1 MRQDYHDASDKE
13 GRSNVILGKVF
24 SRTSKPFF
32 FFPVSRVQH
41 TLLGITYFLT
51 FYFKEKEKEMKRR
64 EQLTYDLCLL
74 FFLLFSSVPWQ

>member
-32 FFPVSRVQH
+32 FFSSLAGTTHPFRH
-41 TLLGITYFLT
+41 YILPDILL
-51 FYFKEKEKEMKRR
+51 
-64 EQLTYDLCLL
+64 
-74 FFLLFSSVPWQ
+74 